1 MHASPPFQMIVR
13 HFGIWRGA
21 VTLLVAV
28 AVAVVAV
35 WALQAMERHA
45 EWVVMASAL
54 LVASSSMLLAHAWR
68 LPAMTL
74 RWDSQQ
80 WQLARS
86 DPSGLAPVPSGRL
99 VVSVDLGGWMLLHF
113 KPDDATVLQRGT
125 WLPVQR
131 RGHEP
136 DWHALRCTVYCAR
149 PVSLPTVAPF

>member
-13 HFGIWRGA
+13 HFGIWRA
-21 VTLLVAV
+21 VVTLLVALT
-28 AVAVVAV
+28 AAVVTA

-45 EWVVMASAL
+45 VWVVIAAAL
-54 LVASSSMLLAHAWR
+54 LTVSSTMLLSHAWR

-80 WQLARS
+80 WQLRASS
-86 DPSGLAPVPSGRL
+86 DSAHEPVCSGCL
-99 VVSVDLGGWMLLHF
+99 VVSVDCGGWMLLHF
-113 KPDDATVLQRGT
+113 TPDNGTVLQRGT

-131 RGHEP
+131 RGHEA

>member
-13 HFGIWRGA
+13 HFGVWRVVG
-21 VTLLVAV
+21 TMLVAS
-28 AVAVVAV
+28 AAAVVAV

-45 EWVVMASAL
+45 VWVVIASVLLAL
-54 LVASSSMLLAHAWR
+54 SSTPLLAHAWR

-74 RWDSQQ
+74 RWDSEQ
-80 WQLARS
+80 WQLAAS
-86 DPSGLAPVPSGRL
+86 DAAGHEPPPSGCL
-99 VVSVDLGGWMLLHF
+99 VVAVDFGGWMLLHF
-113 KPDDATVLQRGT
+113 KPDNATVLQRGT

-131 RGHEP
+131 RGHEA